1 MPANNGPSRDILQSD
16 LTIQRGRPKMTAMTR
31 LGRRIQT
38 RRTELGLTLAVLSER
53 SGVLPQTI
61 NAIER
66 GVSRQP
72 RIDTLSRLADALQ
85 LDRYELAADAF
96 NVEPVPA

>member
-1 MPANNGPSRDILQSD
+1 MTAILQPN
-16 LTIQRGRPKMTAMTR
+16 LTNARGRPKMEAMTR
-31 LGRRIQT
+31 LGRRIQN
-38 RRTELGLTLAVLSER
+38 RRTELGLTLAALSER

-72 RIDTLSRLADALQ
+72 RIDTLSRLADALE
-85 LDRYELAADAF
+85 LNRYELAADAF
-96 NVEPVPA
+96 DVEPVPA